1 MRIVWHDI
9 GALIGLSFIVPK
21 HHGNQVQ
28 MWYVHSTTDSAMLEH
43 LKSPQHQQMP
53 LRGQSRLQCS
63 FASLLHKPC
72 GKWQQQR
79 RQQKR
84 RAQYLD
90 GIVIIY
96 SSCVPNHER
105 KARFRYARS
114 APMGERVKTKAS
126 EEEVV
131 VAVVVLAKKRNKGR
145 KVPLIQAI
153 QAIWT
158 NPRIPQAILLL
169 LLFHSLSTLQLG

>member
-1 MRIVWHDI
+1 
-9 GALIGLSFIVPK
+9 
-21 HHGNQVQ
+21 
-28 MWYVHSTTDSAMLEH
+28 
-43 LKSPQHQQMP
+43 
-53 LRGQSRLQCS
+53 
-63 FASLLHKPC
+63 
-72 GKWQQQR
+72 
-79 RQQKR
+79 
-84 RAQYLD
+84 
-90 GIVIIY
+90 
-96 SSCVPNHER
+96 
-105 KARFRYARS
+105 
-114 APMGERVKTKAS
+114 MGERVKTKAS